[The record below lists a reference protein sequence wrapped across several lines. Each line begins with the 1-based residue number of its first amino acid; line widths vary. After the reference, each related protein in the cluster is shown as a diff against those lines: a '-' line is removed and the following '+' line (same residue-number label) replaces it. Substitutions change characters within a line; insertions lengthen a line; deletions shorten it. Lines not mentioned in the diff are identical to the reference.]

1 MKNWIPFNLISPI
14 SVWLLLVLFVGK
26 EYRDTQWECLIVM
39 FSALALN
46 PLAFRLL
53 RIPFL
58 NTYPLIAALFCAAY
72 LFNPFWYF
80 SIPYLLLAV
89 WFTLREAFQL
99 FVHPKVQLR
108 ELVRVFAL
116 GYWATGAL
124 FAVLYLAGFSPFGFN
139 LVIVSLTAAHFH
151 VAGFVLATL
160 VYCLLQTRPGLTS
173 SALGWAALFG
183 MPLVALGITLTQ
195 MGFPSWVEEVSATAF
210 VVFVG
215 VFVSSQLRFAF
226 DQQFPQQARWLLFG
240 GAACLILGGILAALY
255 ALRFQWPIQW
265 VSIPN
270 MKIWHG
276 TLNAVGFAWL
286 SLLGFSLSHI
296 DTTRNTSTR

>member
-1 MKNWIPFNLISPI
+1 MKNRILFTLISPI
-14 SVWLLLVLFVGK
+14 AIWLLLVLFVGK

-46 PLAFRLL
+46 PLALRLL
-53 RIPFL
+53 HIPPL
-58 NTYPLIAALFCAAY
+58 NFYLPIAVLFCTAY
-72 LFNPFWYF
+72 LFNQYWYF
-80 SIPYLLLAV
+80 SIPYLVLAV
-89 WFTLREAFQL
+89 WFTLREGVQL

-108 ELVRVFAL
+108 EWVRVFAL

-124 FAVLYLAGFSPFGFN
+124 FAVLYLAGFSPFGFD
-139 LVIVSLTAAHFH
+139 LVIVSLTVAHFH

-160 VYCLLQTRPGLTS
+160 VFCMLQTRPNRTS
-173 SALGWAALFG
+173 SVLGWAALFG

-195 MGFPSWVEEVSATAF
+195 MGFPSWIEEVSAMAF
-210 VVFVG
+210 VAFVG
-215 VFVSSQLRFAF
+215 VFVSSQLRCAF
-226 DQQFPQQARWLLFG
+226 DQQFPKQAQWLLFG

-265 VSIPN
+265 VSILN

-276 TLNAVGFAWL
+276 TLNSVGFAWL
-286 SLLGFSLSHI
+286 SLLGFSMRHE
-296 DTTRNTSTR
+296 STRSA